1 MDRPDQGH
9 LGGSK
14 VEDGLIEA
22 ERFAA
27 LLAGY
32 PEKMDRLERFDPEVI
47 SLLKDQG
54 VWKAVHRPKGGEA
67 DLTTQC
73 RWIEAL
79 AARCTSTAVLVQS
92 QLTVGHTILLS
103 GSLLAEE
110 LVDEMSEGT
119 IWGWGLTEA
128 EAGSDILSMKTTA
141 RLDGNEYVI
150 DGSKRFISNVGIASR
165 YLVFARTKPE
175 RSSKSISA
183 FVVPSDS
190 PGLSIARY
198 EHKMGLRASPTG
210 DVVFDKVRVPASS
223 VIGNIGEGVGL
234 ALSTL
239 RWSRPLI
246 GAVSVGVARG
256 VFEELMRVMGPSE
269 GELRMLTSSHQAK
282 GHKLTELLMQVFAA
296 RALLYDVTRRADS
309 IGELPAMWEASSTKA
324 FCSEIA
330 MKVASEALEVAG
342 RKALAVDAPL
352 QRFYRDAKI
361 LQIFEGTNQI
371 QKNAIMKELGQVN
384 FAVR

>member
-1 MDRPDQGH
+1 VDRRDQGP
-9 LGGSK
+9 LGGAK
-14 VEDGLIEA
+14 AEDFLIEA

-32 PEKMDRLERFDPEVI
+32 SEKMDRLEKFDPEVI
-47 SLLKDQG
+47 SLLKDHE
-54 VWKAVHRPKGGEA
+54 VWKAVHGSMGAEA
-67 DLTTQC
+67 NLTTQC

-103 GSLLAEE
+103 GSRNAGELLEE
-110 LVDEMSEGT
+110 MRGGT

-128 EAGSDILSMKTTA
+128 EAGSDIMSMKTTA
-141 RLDGNEYVI
+141 RREGSEYVI
-150 DGSKRFISNVGIASR
+150 RGSKRFISNAGIATR

-175 RSSKSISA
+175 RSSRSISA

-190 PGLSIARY
+190 AGLSISRY

-210 DVVFDKVRVPASS
+210 DVVLDDVRVPATSA
-223 VIGNIGEGVGL
+223 IGDLGEGVGL

-256 VFEELMRVMGPSE
+256 AFEELMKVVGPSE
-269 GELRMLTSSHQAK
+269 AELRELTSSHQSK
-282 GHKLTELLMQVFAA
+282 GHSLADLLIQVFAA
-296 RALLYDVTRRADS
+296 RALLYDVTTRADLT
-309 IGELPAMWEASSTKA
+309 GELPAMWEASSTKA
-324 FCSEIA
+324 FCSEVA

-342 RKALAVDAPL
+342 RKAVAVDAPL
-352 QRFYRDAKI
+352 QRYYRDAKI

-371 QKNAIMKELGQVN
+371 QKNAIMKELGRVN

>member
-9 LGGSK
+9 FGSNGAW
-14 VEDGLIEA
+14 EGLIEA

-32 PEKMDRLERFDPEVI
+32 PEQMDRMERFDPEVV
-47 SLLKDQG
+47 SLLRNHE
-54 VWKAVHRPKGGEA
+54 VWRAVHGSNGVET

-79 AARCTSTAVLVQS
+79 ASRCTSTAVLVQS

-103 GSLLAEE
+103 GSPMAGELLEE
-110 LVDEMSEGT
+110 MRNGT

-141 RLDGNEYVI
+141 HQEGSEYVI
-150 DGSKRFISNVGIASR
+150 RGSKRFISNAGIATR
-165 YLVFARTKPE
+165 YLVFARTKAE
-175 RSSKSISA
+175 RGSKSISA

-190 PGLSIARY
+190 LGLSIARY

-210 DVVFDKVRVPASS
+210 DVVLDDVRVPASS
-223 VIGNIGEGVGL
+223 AIGNIGEGVGL

-256 VFEELMRVMGPSE
+256 AFEELLRVVGPSND
-269 GELRMLTSSHQAK
+269 ELRKLTTLHQAK
-282 GHKLTELLMQVFAA
+282 GHKIAELLMQVFAA
-296 RALLYDVTRRADS
+296 RALLYDVTTRADS
-309 IGELPAMWEASSTKA
+309 SGELPAMWEASSTKA
-324 FCSEIA
+324 FCSEVA

-342 RKALAVDAPL
+342 REAVAVGAPL
-352 QRFYRDAKI
+352 QRYYRDAKI

-371 QKNAIMKELGQVN
+371 QKNAIMKELGLVN